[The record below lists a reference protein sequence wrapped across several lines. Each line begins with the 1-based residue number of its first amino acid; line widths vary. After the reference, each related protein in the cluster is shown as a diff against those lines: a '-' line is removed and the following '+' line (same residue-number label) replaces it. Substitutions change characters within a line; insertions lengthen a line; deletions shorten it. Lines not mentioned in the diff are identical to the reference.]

1 MRKTLPA
8 LRTRHRP
15 QRRTPSKF
23 NKPSTA
29 KAATASKAPV
39 FMAREA
45 INAPITLMA
54 RMAASR

>member
-1 MRKTLPA
+1 MRKTLPV
-8 LRTRHRP
+8 LRASHP

-23 NKPSTA
+23 NKPNTA